1 MLNYIFLTI
10 NQKKG
15 GGGLMLCGKSQGGT
29 WKDKFLKIQY
39 NFGTVNENLDKF
51 SRLIS
56 MT

>member
-1 MLNYIFLTI
+1 
-10 NQKKG
+10 
-15 GGGLMLCGKSQGGT
+15 MLCGKSQGGT